1 MYAGSPTPVLHPSVR
16 RALRILWNIATLSEH
31 ARKYPDI
38 VYGRIWKRI
47 PPRLYSAPLVYS
59 FGSFLHRRTCASK
72 QRFTLNTD
80 FTVFNT
86 FFLRNAPHFD
96 VLQLLMRERPN
107 GSAVRIASI
116 GCSSGAEL
124 YTARWVI
131 SSARPDLRITAIG
144 VDLNHIA
151 LAKAE
156 SGLYSRHEHELMRLQ
171 EGALD
176 RLCDGSPTA
185 LFMREGDLL
194 RISPRLMVNNSWVL
208 RDACDTS
215 LAKAIGSYDVVLA
228 NNMLCHM
235 YDSEA
240 DACMRNIATLLSPGG
255 YLFIYGVDL
264 DVKTRVVKSLG
275 LQPVDDEIEE
285 TYLADWNALAHWPF
299 TYWGRE
305 PLNKRRRD
313 WKVRYASVYQQ
324 PASLSSRVGAP
335 SREGP
340 LMARRSAAGESS
352 PPARTRTPA

>member
-144 VDLNHIA
+144 EDLNHIA

>member
-96 VLQLLMRERPN
+96 VLQLLMRERPH

-313 WKVRYASVYQQ
+313 WKGRYASVYQQ

>member
-1 MYAGSPTPVLHPSVR
+1 MYARLPASVLHPPVR
-16 RALRILWNIATLSEH
+16 RVLSILWNIATLSEH

-38 VYGRIWKRI
+38 VHGRIWKRI
-47 PPRLYSAPLVYS
+47 PPRLHSAPLVHSY
-59 FGSFLHRRTCASK
+59 GSFLHRRTCASK
-72 QRFTLNTD
+72 HRRTLNPD
-80 FTVFNT
+80 FTIFNT

-96 VLQLLMRERPN
+96 VLQLLMCERPH
-107 GSAVRIASI
+107 GSVVRIASI

-131 SSARPDLRITAIG
+131 SSARPDLQITATG
-144 VDLNHIA
+144 VDLNDLA

-176 RLCDGSPTA
+176 RLCDGPPTA
-185 LFMREGDLL
+185 LFIREGDLL
-194 RISPRLMVNNSWVL
+194 RISPWLMVNNSWVL

-215 LAKAIGSYDVVLA
+215 LAEAIGSYDVVLA

-235 YDSEA
+235 YDSQA

-275 LQPVDDEIEE
+275 LQPVDDKIEE

-299 TYWGRE
+299 TYWGSE

-313 WKVRYASVYQQ
+313 WKVRYAAVYQR
-324 PASLSSRVGAP
+324 PASLSSRVGVR
-335 SREGP
+335 SKEGP
-340 LMARRSAAGESS
+340 LTARTSAVAGSS